1 MNCRAAYRRA
11 PSRTSHSP
19 VPTTVPF
26 NSPAVLSDQITR
38 SGESKRGS
46 SIGRAARQPLNCEVS
61 RFQTGSGPNSVGKAH
76 SVVHRLSRHSPAK
89 KHRSKKGLKRYAN
102 AHLKF
107 VGHHTLAQRLTEEVL
122 LRYHRRR
129 CQGPITFRHKPTAE
143 SCTDIG
149 EQCLLTD
156 LQSATQGRRLSNRIL
171 MSVYTSRPLCPRAR

>member
-1 MNCRAAYRRA
+1 MRGAAYRRV
-11 PSRTSHSP
+11 PIRTSHSAYSALAWSFRGQSGRE
-19 VPTTVPF
+19 TT
-26 NSPAVLSDQITR
+26 SDDWSQIM
-38 SGESKRGS
+38 GWAAICCHAHPRGS
-46 SIGRAARQPLNCEVS
+46 AP
-61 RFQTGSGPNSVGKAH
+61 
-76 SVVHRLSRHSPAK
+76 SRHGQRGASIRRWK
-89 KHRSKKGLKRYAN
+89 NRVKTGLKRYAN